1 MTRPNNT
8 TEPAPKAAPK
18 PSSRLDIPRAAG
30 AGQMPG
36 PTPALASSPESVPE
50 SVATSSTG
58 CAAHTASPPLLE
70 VRHLHQRFGDV
81 VAVEDVSFSIDA
93 GVCFG
98 LLGPNGAGKSTT
110 IEIIEGIRKPTRG
123 EVLYRGAPRDAGFKR
138 RIGIQFQATALMD
151 FLTVHDTLRTFA
163 AMYPN
168 PRPLEE
174 LIAICEL
181 EAFLNRDVAKL
192 SGGQRQRCLLALA
205 LVNNPE
211 ILFLDEPTTGLDP
224 QSRRNLWRLID
235 EIRREGRTIVLT
247 THYMEEAELLCDK
260 LAIMDGGRIIE
271 QGAPAALL
279 KKHYGHTLVTLDRA
293 AWPAEMSFSEPHH
306 FEHDTV
312 VIETRDVP
320 ATLSALAAS
329 PAALDSLR
337 VKRPTLEDLFIK
349 LTGHRLRE

>member
-1 MTRPNNT
+1 MSRPIDK
-8 TEPAPKAAPK
+8 TEPPKATASALEPGPEAGGEPVPADK
-18 PSSRLDIPRAAG
+18 DTPGRSAVAESAATPSSASLSRGERRGAA
-30 AGQMPG
+30 
-36 PTPALASSPESVPE
+36 
-50 SVATSSTG
+50 
-58 CAAHTASPPLLE
+58 PPLLE

-81 VAVEDVSFSIDA
+81 VAVEDVSFAIEK

-163 AMYPN
+163 AMYPS
-168 PRPLEE
+168 PRPLKE

-181 EAFLNRDVAKL
+181 EAFLDRDVAKL

-205 LVNNPE
+205 LVNDPE

-235 EIRREGRTIVLT
+235 EIRAEGRTIVLT
-247 THYMEEAELLCDK
+247 THYMEEAELLCDM
-260 LAIMDGGRIIE
+260 LAIIDGGRIIE

-279 KKHYGHTLVTLDRA
+279 EKHYGHTLVTLDRT
-293 AWPAEMSFSEPHH
+293 AWPAGMPFSEPHH
-306 FEHDTV
+306 FEDDTV
-312 VIETRDVP
+312 VIETRNVP